1 MRPDPTERHEHDPS
15 GRIIYLGDVRRRKGS
30 QRQSPDRHYLAAI
43 GLAALAAWAIWAVVL
58 FSLAPSKLLTYI
70 AFLAPLAIALA
81 ATGTLGAYAFEHR
94 RHQYATLR
102 PAFRRGFSLSGVTII
117 NLSFLAAHHW
127 SVIVFAVSALAAVI
141 AEVVA
146 LRRN

>member
-30 QRQSPDRHYLAAI
+30 KRQSPDRHYVAAT
-43 GLAALAAWAIWAVVL
+43 GLIALAAWAVWAIVL

-70 AFLAPLAIALA
+70 AFLAPLAVALA
-81 ATGTLGAYAFEHR
+81 ATGTLAAYAFEHQ

-102 PAFRRGFSLSGVTII
+102 PAFRRGFSFSVVVIV
-117 NLSFLAAHHW
+117 NLSLLAAHRW
-127 SVIVFAVSALAAVI
+127 SIVVPAVCVLAAVVAEGI
-141 AEVVA
+141 A
-146 LRRN
+146 RRRD